1 MTVKPL
7 LVRAAHLLE
16 LPPDAPDNLRIRLQ
30 EQYGLDT
37 RRLSPLSRLV
47 LAGAL
52 PLCPKLPAHSAV
64 YLTVPFGSI
73 HNFKR
78 MWDKLREYQQP
89 SPLDFMAQLHNA
101 PLFHL
106 AQTAALHGETIVLTA
121 EAASLLHILDLAAGA
136 LHSGSTDSILV
147 GWAYE
152 RRQPDEPEISLWWHL
167 TAGNPSD
174 TTTNAPIAA
183 LPVGDSFP
191 QSAAAL
197 HRQLL
202 QHGALTLPD
211 TCLWA
216 GQTFRFQAA

>member
-1 MTVKPL
+1 MTAKPL

-101 PLFHL
+101 PCFIWRKPPPCMAKPLY
-106 AQTAALHGETIVLTA
+106 
-121 EAASLLHILDLAAGA
+121 S
-136 LHSGSTDSILV
+136 
-147 GWAYE
+147 
-152 RRQPDEPEISLWWHL
+152 PPK
-167 TAGNPSD
+167 P
-174 TTTNAPIAA
+174 
-183 LPVGDSFP
+183 LPCCIF
-191 QSAAAL
+191 
-197 HRQLL
+197 
-202 QHGALTLPD
+202 
-211 TCLWA
+211 WI
-216 GQTFRFQAA
+216 